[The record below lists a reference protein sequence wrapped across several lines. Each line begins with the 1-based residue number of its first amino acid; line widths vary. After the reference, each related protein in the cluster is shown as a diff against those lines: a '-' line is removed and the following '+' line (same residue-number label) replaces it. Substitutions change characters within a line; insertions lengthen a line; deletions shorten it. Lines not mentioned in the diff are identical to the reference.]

1 MGRVRLAWTIFKLKV
16 TRRILAVFL
25 RIHIWYELRNQRKVQ
40 HSYKTGQRT
49 RKEVREAVRKVNQD
63 PKNSKT
69 SKVKAGLSLTQS
81 VKDKEMSCFWIHNW
95 SVWSNLVTKRYAY
108 EIGGKAIQGVEHHQT
123 RTCVNCNLV
132 QKREL

>member
-1 MGRVRLAWTIFKLKV
+1 MDYLQAEGHEENPRCLSKDPYLVRV
-16 TRRILAVFL
+16 
-25 RIHIWYELRNQRKVQ
+25 
-40 HSYKTGQRT
+40 
-49 RKEVREAVRKVNQD
+49 KEKE
-63 PKNSKT
+63 
-69 SKVKAGLSLTQS
+69 
-81 VKDKEMSCFWIHNW
+81 EMSCFWIHNW